1 VHLLPRLAGVV
12 FVVDLVGRE
21 GLLGVAGVVEDC
33 FARLLLVLGLFGQV
47 DLKVVD
53 CVWIDC

>member
-1 VHLLPRLAGVV
+1 LAGVV